1 MVMRKVVNG
10 KIIDI
15 KNMELFELAAEG
27 LARQNSAT
35 STTAEGVAADL
46 QSPLVRRYIKQY
58 DIIKRALPYPLYA
71 IETDIKYA
79 TMGSCIKAFSR
90 TPIKMWV
97 RDGLHIQLDS
107 TSGMTLRLV
116 NNTWGIEYVSDS
128 FGDNTSTELYKD
140 QPGYREFTW
149 VLKKILNKE
158 GTIAFYKEFMP
169 EFTVACNNQPMI
181 LKWELENMLTFGSI
195 PNKMNFPSNKVID
208 IDENKE
214 YTLDI
219 FADGEA
225 EIEDETQTVWNFA
238 GPGIR
243 TQQKKKTIKI
253 FKFDAYSKRL
263 DKVDKISSCKLPGLN
278 NLFMQL
284 CGIRTACEYT
294 DFPNFIGAMS
304 NDQFAFVIEH
314 RLYVTKK
321 SRLANT
327 VMIATDVE
335 LYTIEHGRIYF
346 TRSRHIDSK
355 VKKDVLYAY
364 SIRDNTMRACKVI
377 YRD

>member
-1 MVMRKVVNG
+1 MRKIVNG

-27 LARQNSAT
+27 LARQNAT
-35 STTAEGVAADL
+35 TSVTAEGVVADL

-58 DIIKRALPYPLYA
+58 DVLKKALPYPLYA

-79 TMGSCIKAFSR
+79 MMGSCIKRFSR
-90 TPIKMWV
+90 EPLKMWV
-97 RDGLHIQLDS
+97 KDGLHIQLDS
-107 TSGMTLRLV
+107 TSGMTLKLV
-116 NNTWGIEYVSDS
+116 NNTWSIEYVTDS
-128 FGDNTSTELYKD
+128 VGDNTSTELYKD
-140 QPGYREFTW
+140 QPGYNEFTW
-149 VLKKILNKE
+149 VLRKILNKE
-158 GTIAFYKEFMP
+158 GTVTFYKEFMP
-169 EFTVACNNQPMI
+169 EFVVACNNQPVI

-195 PNKMNFPSNKVID
+195 PDKMHFPANKIID

-225 EIEDETQTVWNFA
+225 EIDDETQTVWNFT
-238 GPGIR
+238 GPGIS
-243 TQQKKKTIKI
+243 TYQKKKSIKI
-253 FKFDAYSKRL
+253 YKFDAYSKGL
-263 DKVDKISSCKLPGLN
+263 DKVDKISKCTIPGLN

-294 DFPNFIGAMS
+294 SFPDFVGAIS
-304 NDQFAFVIEH
+304 NEQFAFVIEN

-321 SRLANT
+321 SRINNP

-335 LYTIEHGRIYF
+335 LYTLEHGRIYF
-346 TRSRHIDSK
+346 TRSKHIDSK
-355 VKKDVLYAY
+355 IKKDILYAY
-364 SIRDNTMRACKVI
+364 NFRDNTMRACKVV